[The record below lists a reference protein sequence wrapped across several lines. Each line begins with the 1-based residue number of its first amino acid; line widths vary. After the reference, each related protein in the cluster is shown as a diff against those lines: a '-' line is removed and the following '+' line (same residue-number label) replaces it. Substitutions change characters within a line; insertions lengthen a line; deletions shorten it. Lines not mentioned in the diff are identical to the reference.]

1 MWKKKKTWRLGWK
14 ARENRASRMRN
25 CGNGQG
31 RKEMEKLLA
40 EEVSFL
46 RWRSC
51 WRRPGGTR
59 RHNNRIDSDLEKA
72 SRRAAAAASDTKH
85 GQTAWRPPVSFV
97 PAPASRRPPRYVHR
111 PDRPRPTDRRALSSV
126 PFLTDL
132 RFRSNSPPVFLPR
145 KKKKKNARSST
156 FLCFFN
162 FNRDLNNG
170 EKILEE
176 TSDALENRVG
186 NTYCSAL
193 KHWIDVRSLTFRS
206 VRSDDGVSPFFLARL
221 WH

>member
-1 MWKKKKTWRLGWK
+1 M
-14 ARENRASRMRN
+14 AV
-25 CGNGQG
+25 
-31 RKEMEKLLA
+31 LLA
-40 EEVSFL
+40 EA
-46 RWRSC
+46 W
-51 WRRPGGTR
+51 W
-59 RHNNRIDSDLEKA
+59 H
-72 SRRAAAAASDTKH
+72 AASQQSDRFGPRKSVAASCCRGIRHETRPDCMATTCELRA
-85 GQTAWRPPVSFV
+85 GAGVATPTALRPSTRPPPTNRSPRTLLRPFPNRSSLSLKLATSF
-97 PAPASRRPPRYVHR
+97 P
-111 PDRPRPTDRRALSSV
+111 SS
-126 PFLTDL
+126 
-132 RFRSNSPPVFLPR
+132 